1 MAKVTSLSV
10 QDLID
15 QPTGPLFVLNNSE
28 RAVGQGGDVFVTIN
42 QNGQNRS
49 LMVPLTWL
57 PLEVTRRIPRKYLL
71 DSSYFLDAL
80 AKGLLIAIPAE
91 EAQSILSRPEA
102 AREQARLDAAEE
114 SIKAAVASRGISRNV
129 SVVNSSTEE
138 QEAPLQASRNTAQ
151 PGRAAAQAAT
161 KKGSVSISN
170 LMDEVEEPPVAE
182 VSARF
187 VAFVTKLNGLDEA
200 GAMAELRL
208 RSELTEEE
216 CHYLIDNC
224 QHERI
229 SKILKSKL
237 QSLEG

>member
-15 QPTGPLFVLNNSE
+15 QNSGPVYVLNNSE

-91 EAQSILSRPEA
+91 EAQAILSRPEA
-102 AREQARLDAAEE
+102 VREQARLDAAEE

-129 SVVNSSTEE
+129 SVVNSSMDE
-138 QEAPLQASRNTAQ
+138 QEAPLQASRNTQQ
-151 PGRAAAQAAT
+151 PGKAT
-161 KKGSVSISN
+161 VTAKKGSVSISN
-170 LMDEVEEPPVAE
+170 LMDEVEEAPVAE

-187 VAFVTKLNGLDEA
+187 KAFVTKLNSMDES

-224 QHERI
+224 EHERI

-237 QSLEG
+237 QSLEN